1 VTVGIGADIWAQAR
15 AAPARMT
22 NEVFMFAVEAL
33 SCRVGLVCCRRSGKM
48 QPAMVLWCCGVVD
61 E

>member
-33 SCRVGLVCCRRSGKM
+33 SCWVGL
-48 QPAMVLWCCGVVD
+48 L
-61 E
+61 